1 LLRPPF
7 DPCCER
13 IPRHDAFVWAL
24 RSRTFDH
31 LQNAEEVRSRAIALL
46 ALLNGVM
53 GVSGNTE
60 PLTLDSVGQI
70 DDEGRIRLTFFAEL
84 HERLRATVTATAEVR
99 DAQGNLVPPPQPE
112 PSAAQTWTKKAE
124 GNETVADMLVFAG
137 RADNWFDI
145 FKTIEAAEDL
155 VGGERELQ
163 KVLGSSGQAFKRMK
177 RTANNLHRHRP
188 GKFAT
193 ETPTP
198 MEDAKPLLSF
208 IVRTVMDSYLA
219 AQR

>member
-1 LLRPPF
+1 
-7 DPCCER
+7 
-13 IPRHDAFVWAL
+13 
-24 RSRTFDH
+24 
-31 LQNAEEVRSRAIALL
+31 
-46 ALLNGVM
+46 M

-124 GNETVADMLVFAG
+124 GNETVADMRVFAG

-145 FKTIEAAEDL
+145 FKTIEAAETWLAARGSCRRCLD
-155 VGGERELQ
+155 RQ
-163 KVLGSSGQAFKRMK
+163 AKHSSG
-177 RTANNLHRHRP
+177 
-188 GKFAT
+188 
-193 ETPTP
+193 
-198 MEDAKPLLSF
+198 
-208 IVRTVMDSYLA
+208 
-219 AQR
+219 